1 MCIHDIHTGRASG
14 SQTSSQTSSQ
24 KTSSQKTSSQK
35 TSSQKTSSQKTSSQ
49 KTSESKTETEKGTE
63 TEREANRE
71 IKEQTL
77 ASMSKRFRV
86 CARRKMHKPTHTT
99 PTSHLI
105 VAKNYIKIN
114 RCVCVFVRARV

>member
-1 MCIHDIHTGRASG
+1 MSVSVRARASVCVSG
-14 SQTSSQTSSQ
+14 CVSVRVHTSYVHAHIIYIQT
-24 KTSSQKTSSQK
+24 
-35 TSSQKTSSQKTSSQ
+35 
-49 KTSESKTETEKGTE
+49 EAERKTEAKKGTA

-71 IKEQTL
+71 IERHTL

-86 CARRKMHKPTHTT
+86 CARRKMHMTTHNT

>member
-14 SQTSSQTSSQ
+14 SQTSSQ
-24 KTSSQKTSSQK
+24 
-35 TSSQKTSSQKTSSQ
+35 TSSQKTSSQ

-114 RCVCVFVRARV
+114 RCVCVFVRACV